1 MQMENVDEEIHELV
15 ERLDRL
21 VPRGGAH
28 LMIPAHASAATII
41 GNRIAY
47 LRLGIEFLKA
57 ALHPAQG
64 PSDEAPRVGPNIAYL
79 LAEGSSSPFDLC
91 ELDESIAS
99 RPPVQSRLGPLGQLA
114 AGVLVVA
121 LLVLLFIGSAVAWR
135 WVFG

>member
-1 MQMENVDEEIHELV
+1 MEDLDNEIQGLV

-21 VPRGGAH
+21 VPKAGAH
-28 LMIPAHASAATII
+28 LMIPVDASGTAIV
-41 GNRIAY
+41 GNRIGY

-57 ALHPAQG
+57 ALQPAQG
-64 PSDEAPRVGPNIAYL
+64 PSDSAPRVEPNVGYL
-79 LAEGSSSPFDLC
+79 LAEGSGSPFELC

-114 AGVLVVA
+114 AGVLLVA
-121 LLVLLFIGSAVAWR
+121 LLVLLLIGGAVAWR